1 MTIGASCFGE
11 SFVSA
16 TMVLC
21 ILDELLFRS
30 SDGLRDHV
38 FLAQGLSACFATV
51 QGLFL
56 DRPAMKID
64 VELTPINEY
73 EL

>member
-1 MTIGASCFGE
+1 MFPWHK
-11 SFVSA
+11 
-16 TMVLC
+16 L
-21 ILDELLFRS
+21 
-30 SDGLRDHV
+30 
-38 FLAQGLSACFATV
+38 GLSACFATV

-56 DRPAMKID
+56 DCSAMKID